1 MKNKKW
7 SPNEI
12 SRFLELNLL
21 KVQKPGRY
29 IGGELNQVT
38 KKWAD
43 IATKVVLAFPD
54 IYDLGLP
61 NLGLMILYDILNK
74 LDTVLA
80 ERVYAPWTDM
90 EKIMRQE
97 NVPLYALE
105 SKTPL
110 SNFDIVA
117 FTMPYES
124 IYTNILNMLD
134 LSNIPL
140 RSSQRR
146 EDAPIIIAGGHATF
160 NPEPMADFIDAFVLG
175 DGEIIVEDI
184 VATYETAKQK
194 GESKIEVLKKFAA
207 LPGVYV
213 PAFYDVKYH
222 LDGTIDS
229 VIPNQPGI
237 PKTIKKHM
245 VPYLPPAPEKP
256 LVPNIDVVHNRISVE
271 IMRGCTRGCRFC
283 QAGFI
288 NRPVRERP
296 ISEILNI
303 IETSLDNTGYE
314 EISLLS
320 LSSSDYSQIGE
331 LIDAVKDK
339 FKNKNLTISLPSLRI
354 ESFSIDL
361 MEKLKNSR
369 PGGFTLAPE
378 AATDRMRNIIN
389 KPISEELLL
398 QTVSQIYQHGWATI
412 KLYFMIGHPSET
424 MEDVLA
430 IAALCK
436 KVLGE
441 GMKVLGKRSKLNVG
455 VSTFIPKPLTPFQW
469 VPIDHEKK
477 MREKQKLLRENLSV
491 KGIKLSLNSPKE
503 TIFESLLSR
512 GDRKLCNVIENAW
525 KNGAKFDAWREHF
538 NFEIWQNALS
548 HEQIEKDFYT
558 VRLREIDEHFAWD
571 HLSSGVTKRFLQTEY
586 ERSMNNEL
594 RKDCREECF
603 YCGILQNYKALR
615 IENPGNQWNC
625 PEITSN

>member
-1 MKNKKW
+1 KNKNW
-7 SPNEI
+7 SPLEI
-12 SRFLELNLL
+12 TRFLELNLL

-29 IGGELNQVT
+29 IGGELNQVN
-38 KKWAD
+38 KNWAD

-74 LDTVLA
+74 MDTVLA

-90 EKIMRQE
+90 EKIMRRE
-97 NVPLYALE
+97 KVPLFALE
-105 SKTPL
+105 SKTQL
-110 SNFDIVA
+110 SDFDIVA

-134 LSNIPL
+134 LSDIHL
-140 RSSQRR
+140 RSSQRS
-146 EDAPIIIAGGHATF
+146 EDDPIIIAGGHATF

-175 DGEIIVEDI
+175 DGEIIIEEI
-184 VATYETAKQK
+184 VTAYETAKVLGK
-194 GESKIEVLKKFAA
+194 EKIEILKDFAA

-213 PAFYDVKYH
+213 PAFYDVTYQP
-222 LDGTIDS
+222 DGTVNSIT
-229 VIPNQPGI
+229 PNQPDI

-245 VPYLPPAPEKP
+245 APFLPHAPEKP
-256 LVPNIDVVHNRISVE
+256 LVPNIDVVHNRVSVE

-288 NRPVRERP
+288 SRPVRERP
-296 ISEILNI
+296 ISEILKI

-320 LSSSDYSQIGE
+320 LSSSDFSQIGE
-331 LIDAVKDK
+331 LIDAIKDK

-398 QTVSQIYQHGWATI
+398 QTAGQIYQHGWSTI

-424 MEDVLA
+424 EEDVLA
-430 IAALCK
+430 IASLCK

-441 GMKVLGKRSKLNVG
+441 GMKVLGKRAKLNVG
-455 VSTFIPKPLTPFQW
+455 ISTFIPKPLTPFQW
-469 VPIDHEKK
+469 VPIDQKNK
-477 MREKQKLLRENLSV
+477 IVEKQKLLRENLYV
-491 KGIKLSLNSPKE
+491 KGIKLSLSSPKE

-525 KNGAKFDAWREHF
+525 EHGAKFDAWREHF

-548 HEQIEKDFYT
+548 HEQINKDFYT
-558 VRLREIDEHFAWD
+558 IRQRKTDEHFAWD
-571 HLSSGVTKRFLQTEY
+571 
-586 ERSMNNEL
+586 
-594 RKDCREECF
+594 
-603 YCGILQNYKALR
+603 
-615 IENPGNQWNC
+615 
-625 PEITSN
+625 